1 MVDQPFDCIFFG
13 LTILIYVRTPYA
25 VFMMHR
31 RKDLWGPD
39 GMHSIYYRHT

>member
-1 MVDQPFDCIFFG
+1 MRVSASVS
-13 LTILIYVRTPYA
+13 YS

-39 GMHSIYYRHT
+39 GELRMDLNSIYVMGLNFLSD